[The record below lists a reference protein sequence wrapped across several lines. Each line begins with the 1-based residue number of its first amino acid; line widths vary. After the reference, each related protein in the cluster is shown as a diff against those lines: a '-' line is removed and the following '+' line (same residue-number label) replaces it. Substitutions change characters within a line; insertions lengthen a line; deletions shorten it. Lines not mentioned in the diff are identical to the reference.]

1 MPSVSAHPISQMT
14 LKQSPPIALQ
24 LENGIPTELSSDTEK
39 DNPSIKL
46 ESLDTM
52 ISILLW
58 LQLHFNPKKSMDN
71 ARSKPWS
78 CKMRL
83 DVV

>member
-52 ISILLW
+52 ISILL
-58 LQLHFNPKKSMDN
+58 
-71 ARSKPWS
+71 
-78 CKMRL
+78 
-83 DVV
+83 